1 MSSAP
6 RRWGVYPC
14 SSCKTQ
20 LHSFKTGMR
29 HPVLVT
35 SSLLNNG
42 QGDRSVIKY
51 PGDDIHVDMIGIP
64 GGTVKILHH
73 AFMAEFG
80 SSSSPVDVLVV
91 GAVNDVMRGKNVTKI
106 IRDLKKFKNYV
117 LSMKQELG
125 ADQRSL

>member
-1 MSSAP
+1 MF
-6 RRWGVYPC
+6 
-14 SSCKTQ
+14 
-20 LHSFKTGMR
+20 LM
-29 HPVLVT
+29 
-35 SSLLNNG
+35 LNNG
-42 QGDRSVIKY
+42 QGDISVIKY
-51 PGDDIHVDMIGIP
+51 PGDIIHVDMIGIT